1 MKRII
6 AILACLALCGCARDL
21 VPRTIIKVYEGTNL
35 IAFAESPKNY
45 EATNI
50 VFIKSATTNF
60 LYIGGMRAKMDPT
73 IVQMSGEVFN
83 NALGQAFEFGKQAGA
98 MMGTGGIV
106 K

>member
-1 MKRII
+1 MKTFLLSIV
-6 AILACLALCGCARDL
+6 CLALFVGCARDL

-35 IAFAESPKNY
+35 IAYAESPKNY

-83 NALGQAFEFGKQAGA
+83 NALGQAFEFGKQAGT
-98 MMGTGGIV
+98 MIGTGGI